1 MSTKSKKTIG
11 NLEKLYKTIK
21 KYRKSSNMSK
31 IRGKTS
37 KVT

>member
-1 MSTKSKKTIG
+1 MSKKGKKTFE

-21 KYRKSSNMSK
+21 KYRKSSNISK

-37 KVT
+37 KVP